1 MRINHVRN
9 EIEKLSLVIE
19 NLISNY
25 NNNFKEYDL
34 KCKEVKDFFIE
45 KEDKTRDT
53 GNSDELFD
61 INGVRRVYP
70 NPLNDLKSLAQF
82 QNELMLVK
90 HVALI
95 ESMIVNMFKCLI
107 DLLQN
112 HEYKKKYF
120 IEQTNF
126 SDSFEAANKIFEL
139 TGKKIDLKK
148 LKFWCL
154 YETMKT
160 IRNTIAHGNPLFII
174 SYRRLNKFN
183 EEINIISVYSEK
195 NEDVHT
201 NQMYPSLLHPTYSNK
216 SQWHCHLSDDISRL
230 SLLNKKCLEFT
241 NEARELYLS
250 YGREN
255 IISDHELYGC
265 TPDNK

>member
-9 EIEKLSLVIE
+9 EIEKLGLVIE

-34 KCKEVKDFFIE
+34 KYKVAEDSFIE

-53 GNSDELFD
+53 GNSEELID
-61 INGVRRVYP
+61 INVARKVYTD
-70 NPLNDLKSLAQF
+70 PLNDLKSLAQF

-107 DLLQN
+107 DLLKNQ
-112 HEYKKKYF
+112 EYKKKYF
-120 IEQTNF
+120 IEQKNF
-126 SDSFEAANKIFEL
+126 SDSFEATNKISEL

-160 IRNTIAHGNPLFII
+160 IRNTIAHGNPLFEI

-183 EEINIISVYSEK
+183 EEINIISAYSEK
-195 NEDVHT
+195 NKDVHT

-216 SQWHCHLSDDISRL
+216 SQWHCHLSDDISQL

-241 NEARELYLS
+241 NEVRELYSS
-250 YGREN
+250 YGYEN
-255 IISDHELYGC
+255 TISDHELYGC
-265 TPDNK
+265 SPYNK